1 MTCRLRGV
9 TATFGRPAEWPGY
22 LRHLRGRSAA
32 MDLGPMRKS
41 YRGDREAFEE
51 THLTSLDPLK
61 QFAAWFEEAV
71 QCPDIGEANAMCL
84 ATCTRD
90 GKPSARMLLLKGF
103 GKDGFRFFTNF
114 ESRKGKE
121 LDSNPFASLVFY
133 WEPLNRQVRVEGPVK
148 KLPEEE
154 AECYFHSRPKS
165 SQIGAVVS
173 HQSSVIPD
181 REYLRKKNE
190 ELEQLYEDQEV
201 PKPKSWEKR
210 GAAIILSVPPSL
222 EGQEIGDP
230 GGVQPG
236 RGKDLLPGHRSVVS
250 SWPSA
255 PSRSVSAIESQLA
268 RGLPFWGSALLEI

>member
-1 MTCRLRGV
+1 MTCGLRGV
-9 TATFGRPAEWPGY
+9 TVTFWRPAEWPHY
-22 LRHLRGRSAA
+22 LRHLCGRGAV

-51 THLTSLDPLK
+51 AQLSSLDPMK

-90 GKPSARMLLLKGF
+90 GKPSARMVLLKGF

-121 LDSNPFASLVFY
+121 L
-133 WEPLNRQVRVEGPVK
+133 VRVEGSVK

-154 AECYFHSRPKS
+154 TACYFHSRPKS

-181 REYLRKKNE
+181 REYLRKKNQ
-190 ELEQLYEDQEV
+190 ELEKLYQEQEV
-201 PKPKSWEKR
+201 PKPKYW
-210 GAAIILSVPPSL
+210 GGYILYPQVM
-222 EGQEIGDP
+222 EFWQGQTNRLHDRI
-230 GGVQPG
+230 VF
-236 RGKDLLPGHRSVVS
+236 R
-250 SWPSA
+250 
-255 PSRSVSAIESQLA
+255 
-268 RGLPFWGSALLEI
+268 RGLPTGDSPLGPMTHRGEEDWVYERLAP

>member
-1 MTCRLRGV
+1 MTFGLRGV
-9 TATFGRPAEWPGY
+9 IVTFGRPAEWPRC
-22 LRHLRGRSAA
+22 LRHLCSRGAV

-51 THLTSLDPLK
+51 TQLTSLNPMK

-90 GKPSARMLLLKGF
+90 GKPSARMVLLKGF

-114 ESRKGKE
+114 ESRKGQE

-165 SQIGAVVS
+165 SQIGAV
-173 HQSSVIPD
+173 
-181 REYLRKKNE
+181 YLRKKNE
-190 ELEQLYEDQEV
+190 ELEQLYQEQEV
-201 PKPKSWEKR
+201 PKPKYWGGYTLYPQVMEFWQGQTNRLHDRIAFRRCLPTGDSPLGPMTHR
-210 GAAIILSVPPSL
+210 GEEDWLYERL
-222 EGQEIGDP
+222 
-230 GGVQPG
+230 
-236 RGKDLLPGHRSVVS
+236 
-250 SWPSA
+250 A
-255 PSRSVSAIESQLA
+255 P
-268 RGLPFWGSALLEI
+268 

>member
-1 MTCRLRGV
+1 MTCWLRGV

-22 LRHLRGRSAA
+22 FRHLCGRGAA

-51 THLTSLDPLK
+51 THLASLDPVK
-61 QFAAWFEEAV
+61 QFAAWFEDAV

-121 LDSNPFASLVFY
+121 L
-133 WEPLNRQVRVEGPVK
+133 VRVEGPVK
-148 KLPEEE
+148 KLSEEE

-190 ELEQLYEDQEV
+190 ELEQLYQDQEV
-201 PKPKSWEKR
+201 PKPKYWGGYVLYPQVMEFWQ
-210 GAAIILSVPPSL
+210 
-222 EGQEIGDP
+222 GQTNRLHDRI
-230 GGVQPG
+230 VF
-236 RGKDLLPGHRSVVS
+236 R
-250 SWPSA
+250 
-255 PSRSVSAIESQLA
+255 
-268 RGLPFWGSALLEI
+268 RGLPTGDSPLGPMTHRGEEDWLYERLAP